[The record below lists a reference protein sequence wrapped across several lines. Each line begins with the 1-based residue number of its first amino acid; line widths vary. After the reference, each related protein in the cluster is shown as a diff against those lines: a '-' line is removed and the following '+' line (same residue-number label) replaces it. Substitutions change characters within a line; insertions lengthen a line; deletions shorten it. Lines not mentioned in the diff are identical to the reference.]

1 MMASRNAPPAQCFIK
16 RAPASPAS
24 ANSFPNQL
32 SHGRPF
38 ESRRQ
43 QLRKSGSWI
52 FALAIASAMLMASD
66 IQSACA
72 DLLIEGDPHAIHLEV
87 RGVPLRQLLDAM
99 QAKFNLHYRSDD
111 ALNSPVTGTFDGQLR
126 RLVGRLLEDYDFV
139 MKMTPD
145 GLDVL
150 IMQRNQGDIKAAV
163 ASFPAKDPTQANVPM
178 TTAQEANR

>member
-1 MMASRNAPPAQCFIK
+1 
-16 RAPASPAS
+16 
-24 ANSFPNQL
+24 
-32 SHGRPF
+32 
-38 ESRRQ
+38 
-43 QLRKSGSWI
+43 
-52 FALAIASAMLMASD
+52 MLMASD

-72 DLLIEGDPHAIHLEV
+72 ELLIEGDPHAIHLEA
-87 RGVPLRQLLDAM
+87 RGVPLRQLLDTM

-139 MKMTPD
+139 MKMTPE

-150 IMQRNQGDIKAAV
+150 IMQRNQGGIKSAV
-163 ASFPAKDPTQANVPM
+163 ASFPAKDPAQANAPM